1 MKLTKQECHHLRI
14 IYSKLMELGE
24 CKDSDYMKELRRIV
38 NKGNQGDKIE
48 KGMNESKLPKYQDP
62 PPPPPP
68 KGRNIKEGGRGMF
81 DLITKDLNAKA
92 NLLNAYAR
100 LLEYDML
107 AIKLRGLINNAINE
121 LIKPK

>member
-24 CKDSDYMKELRRIV
+24 CKDSDYIKELRRIV
-38 NKGNQGDKIE
+38 NKGNIK
-48 KGMNESKLPKYQDP
+48 SSP
-62 PPPPPP
+62 PLPPPPP